1 MARDGR
7 SSLDKRGCERASV
20 SGGSG
25 HDGGATYEGPDC
37 ISSLA
42 NALLHHILIFLPV
55 VEAIRNC
62 VLYHC
67 WVRVWTSLP
76 QLQLDDDAGRVYLI
90 RLCII

>member
-55 VEAIRNC
+55 VEAICNC

-67 WVRVWTSLP
+67 
-76 QLQLDDDAGRVYLI
+76 
-90 RLCII
+90 